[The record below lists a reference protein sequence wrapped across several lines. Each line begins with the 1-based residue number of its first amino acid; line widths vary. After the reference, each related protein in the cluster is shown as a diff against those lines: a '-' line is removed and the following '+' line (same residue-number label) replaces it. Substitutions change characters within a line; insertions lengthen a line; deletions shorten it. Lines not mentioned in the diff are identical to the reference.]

1 MNFTKTELNIRE
13 LYNYIL
19 NLRNRLSNDGD
30 GNIFEED
37 HLMLDHVLDFLEKEI
52 TNENTI

>member
-1 MNFTKTELNIRE
+1 MKVDIIQ

-19 NLRNRLSNDGD
+19 DLRNRLTNEGD

-37 HLMLDHVLDFLEKEI
+37 HMMLDYVLDFLEKGI
-52 TNENTI
+52 NNKNELS

>member
-1 MNFTKTELNIRE
+1 MEVDIIQ
-13 LYNYIL
+13 LYNYIVD
-19 NLRNRLSNDGD
+19 LRNRLSNDGD

-37 HLMLDHVLDFLEKEI
+37 HMMLDYILDFLEKEI